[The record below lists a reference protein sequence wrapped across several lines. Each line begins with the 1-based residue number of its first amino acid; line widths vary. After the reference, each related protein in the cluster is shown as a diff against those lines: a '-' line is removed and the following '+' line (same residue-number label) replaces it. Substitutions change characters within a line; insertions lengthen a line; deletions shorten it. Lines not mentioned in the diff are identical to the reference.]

1 MGVGMTY
8 LMAGQLSELDR
19 LQLQSRV
26 WEPAGERLLAQ
37 LGAGTG
43 QRVLDVGCGC
53 LGWLRLLSNWV
64 GPSGRCVGSD
74 LDQQMLH
81 AAATVVDTDRLANV
95 DLVRDDLFD
104 SQLPAGSFDLVHAR
118 FQLAPLGRFHE
129 QLDAYAHLLR
139 PGGTLVLEDP
149 DTSSWRYEPP
159 APAAERLIRLIIEAF
174 RLSGGDFGAGR
185 SEYQLLADR
194 GWQPRLRAEVVG
206 LPPLHPYLRLPL
218 QFATSLR
225 PRMLGL
231 IDEATLDECVGD
243 AGTELSDPRRW
254 GLTFTLVQ
262 TWAVV
267 E

>member
-1 MGVGMTY
+1 MTY
-8 LMAGQLSELDR
+8 LMAGQPSELDR

-26 WEPAGERLLAQ
+26 WEPAGERLLAE
-37 LGAGTG
+37 LGDGTG

-53 LGWLRLLSNWV
+53 LGWLRLLSRWV
-64 GPSGRCVGSD
+64 GPTGRCVGSD
-74 LDQQMLH
+74 IDQRMLDG
-81 AAATVVDTDRLANV
+81 AATVLDTAGLANV

-104 SQLPAGSFDLVHAR
+104 STLPAGSFDLVHAR
-118 FQLAPLGRFHE
+118 FQLAPLGRFRE
-129 QLDAYAHLLR
+129 QLDAYARLLR

-159 APAAERLIRLIIEAF
+159 APAAERLIRAIREAF
-174 RLSGGDFGAGR
+174 RLGGGDVDAGR
-185 SEYQLLADR
+185 SEYSLLVER
-194 GWQPRLRAEVVG
+194 GWQPRLRADVVG

-218 QFATSLR
+218 QFAASLR
-225 PRMLGL
+225 PRLL
-231 IDEATLDECVGD
+231 EVIDEAALDSCLGE
-243 AGTELSDPRRW
+243 AETELSDPRRW